1 MIVKVIPLDR
11 KPLQGGPQ
19 PDALAE
25 VIVGDGQK
33 FIGIQE
39 GRAAEADAPFL
50 GEPYPL
56 CLPRPDLFPLVL
68 RHERQHLQHDVRDK
82 PADERIRPHPRIQKR
97 HVQHQNIRSDLF
109 RDPVPLLDDT
119 AVTAPQAVDGLYH
132 EQIALFQP
140 LQKALVFLPLEVFAA
155 LFFRKNAVLRDPEL
169 AECGKLPFQVL
180 IFCRYPRIRVRHWS
194 FVPPVSFQHNGN
206 AAKIP
211 PEKSP

>member
-1 MIVKVIPLDR
+1 MRAARGRSIFPCPASTPCGAEFADMIVKVIPLDC

-68 RHERQHLQHDVRDK
+68 RHERQHLRTTSAINLPTSESDRTRVSRSGMSSTRISAPISFVILCHSSM
-82 PADERIRPHPRIQKR
+82 IRP
-97 HVQHQNIRSDLF
+97 
-109 RDPVPLLDDT
+109 
-119 AVTAPQAVDGLYH
+119 
-132 EQIALFQP
+132 
-140 LQKALVFLPLEVFAA
+140 
-155 LFFRKNAVLRDPEL
+155 
-169 AECGKLPFQVL
+169 
-180 IFCRYPRIRVRHWS
+180 
-194 FVPPVSFQHNGN
+194 
-206 AAKIP
+206 
-211 PEKSP
+211 